1 MNGSIII
8 SVFSFHSRYFYEG
21 NTPREVNGSRDC
33 KDMHS
38 RYADNADYAQD
49 IRMRRA
55 PKRQSKIGL
64 LLIVIAMLVTVI
76 ANGVRVASLKAKS
89 ERLAVTERQLETEI
103 EDARKKADDL
113 AEKEKYMQTKK
124 YIEDEAKDKLGLVY
138 PDEIVIEP
146 REK

>member
-1 MNGSIII
+1 MVVSLFLCFRFTVDI
-8 SVFSFHSRYFYEG
+8 FYEG

-38 RYADNADYAQD
+38 RYADNTDYAQD

-103 EDARKKADDL
+103 EDAHKKADDL